1 MQPNEQLTEHFTL
14 AELTVTSHR
23 DIDNTP
29 SDAIVEKLKY
39 TARGLEHVR
48 LLLGVP
54 ILVSSGYRSS
64 ALNCVVGGAMS
75 EASLVALRDTKPS
88 GEVFDI
94 CLRRLLELLFG
105 AEDSQHMKGEAVDFI
120 APKYGTPLDVARHLA
135 ASDLR
140 FDQII
145 FEGTWVHI
153 SFVDYRQ
160 PRLSLLTWRKGAG
173 YDIGLIG

>member
-1 MQPNEQLTEHFTL
+1 MQANERLTEHFTL
-14 AELTVTSHR
+14 AELTITSHR

-29 SDAIVEKLKY
+29 SDAIIEKLKF

-48 LLLGVP
+48 VLLGVP
-54 ILVSSGYRSS
+54 ILISSGYRCPL
-64 ALNCVVGGAMS
+64 LNDAVGGA
-75 EASLVALRDTKPS
+75 A
-88 GEVFDI
+88 
-94 CLRRLLELLFG
+94 
-105 AEDSQHMKGEAVDFI
+105 DSQHMQGEAADFI